1 MNQYEAI
8 FVRKTVK
15 AFQNEG
21 IDQTRLEEIR
31 SKSREFLPL
40 FEGIETDITILDNR
54 KGQFRRIG
62 LFGVRAPY
70 YILFYS
76 EEASRCQ
83 MNIGYLMQQM
93 ALWLCAK
100 GYGTCFI
107 GDMRVRRE
115 LQKKGGMTLTGI
127 LAFGRSHG
135 NATRRRTEAK
145 RLSLDELCVF
155 RETPREG
162 IRSLLEAARMAP
174 SYLNAQPWRFV
185 VMESRIHIFTRK
197 HQVEQM
203 NRHRWE
209 EVNFGILLANMMV
222 TAEELWLDVDL
233 IRLENLTQKSFPS
246 SQYVLSAV
254 LKS

>member
-8 FVRKTVK
+8 FVRKSVR
-15 AFQNEG
+15 AYQNEG
-21 IDQTRLEEIR
+21 IDPMHLEEIR
-31 SKSREFLPL
+31 SRSREFQPL
-40 FEGIETDITILDNR
+40 FEGIETDITIIDNR
-54 KGQFRRIG
+54 KGQFRRVP
-62 LFGVRAPY
+62 LLGVRAPY
-70 YILFYS
+70 YMLFYS
-76 EEASRCQ
+76 EETARCQ

-93 ALWLCAK
+93 ALWLCSR

-107 GDMRVRRE
+107 GDMHVRRE
-115 LQKKGGMTLTGI
+115 LQKKGDMVLTGI

-135 NATRRRTEAK
+135 NPTRRRAEAK

-174 SYLNAQPWRFV
+174 SSFNAQPWRFV
-185 VMESRIHIFTRK
+185 VMESRVHIFTRK
-197 HQVEQM
+197 HQADQM

-209 EVNFGILLANMMV
+209 EVNFGILLANIMV
-222 TAEELWLDVDL
+222 AAEELWLDVDL